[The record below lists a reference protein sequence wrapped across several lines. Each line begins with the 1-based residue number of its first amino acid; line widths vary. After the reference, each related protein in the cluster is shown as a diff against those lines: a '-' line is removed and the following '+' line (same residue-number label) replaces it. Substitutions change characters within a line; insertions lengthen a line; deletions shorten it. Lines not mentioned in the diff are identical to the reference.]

1 MILVMITLL
10 LCLII
15 VIDTGKS
22 PVINAI
28 SQDPVW
34 GPVSLIGFILFNLWF
49 VIRFFK
55 NWDMRESMSEKK
67 EPTEKEE
74 THEQ

>member
-15 VIDTGKS
+15 VIDIGKS

-28 SQDPVW
+28 LQDSVW

-55 NWDMRESMSEKK
+55 CWDKRESAQKKK
-67 EPTEKEE
+67 EPTEKE
-74 THEQ
+74 